1 MRYGMCMGLDTPQNI
16 KIAKEAGFDYIEC
29 NFGALSRRDD
39 EVFEA
44 FKATLAENDIKC
56 EAANCFIPGDLP
68 LIGKDFHSE
77 VYSSYIENG
86 MRRGSEI
93 GLKTVV
99 FGSGGAR
106 RIPGDFSFAEAFIQ
120 LGDFLRTV
128 VSPIAEK
135 YGITVVIEPLRK
147 QETNII
153 HTVKEGVMLAALS
166 GKDNIAGLADLYH
179 VVGAGDTNDD
189 IRVLKGYI
197 KHAHLANPTGR
208 RFPKSLDEYDYQGFI
223 DALTFAGCER
233 CSVEAGCDDYA
244 TEAFETA
251 SLLKQLK

>member
-1 MRYGMCMGLDTPQNI
+1 MRYGMCMGIEALENI
-16 KIAKEAGFDYIEC
+16 KIAKAAGYDYVEC
-29 NFGALSRRDD
+29 NFGQLSRRED
-39 EVFEA
+39 EVFET
-44 FKATLAENDIKC
+44 FKATLQENDIKC
-56 EAANCFIPGDLP
+56 EAANCFIPGDLAI
-68 LIGKDFHSE
+68 IGNDYHSE
-77 VYSSYIENG
+77 RFSSYIENG
-86 MRRGSEI
+86 MRRGSEV

-106 RIPGDFSFAEAFIQ
+106 KVPEGFSFAEAFRQ
-120 LGDFLRTV
+120 LGDFLNSV

-147 QETNII
+147 KETNII

-179 VVGAGDTNDD
+179 VDGAGDTNDD

-223 DALTFAGCER
+223 DALSFAGCER
-233 CSVEAGCDDYA
+233 CSVEASCDDYA